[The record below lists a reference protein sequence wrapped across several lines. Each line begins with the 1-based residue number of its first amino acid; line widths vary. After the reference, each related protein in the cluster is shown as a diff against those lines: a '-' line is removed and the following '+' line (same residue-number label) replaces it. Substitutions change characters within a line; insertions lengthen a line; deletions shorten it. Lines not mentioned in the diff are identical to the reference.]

1 MNCSSIST
9 GGTVLQPWQDVDES
23 GTPIAPETYVDPAT
37 ARAGRQRNL
46 TGVANIAVWQP
57 PS

>member
-1 MNCSSIST
+1 M
-9 GGTVLQPWQDVDES
+9 LQPWQDVDES
-23 GTPIAPETYVDPAT
+23 GTPIAPETDVDPAT